1 MHQLEVSGF
10 EITRQY
16 PGVYYLSG
24 KGLFPTQIIVSGE
37 LESEDH
43 TVLRILSNRARPEDV
58 RAFLIRTSKFTEQ
71 GDRARADAILQVSA
85 TANFALYQEIYKE
98 EPNMCQAL
106 EEIMKDTLEAR
117 RAEGMQQGMQRGIAQ
132 EKVNNI
138 KTLMETMNWN
148 PLQAMNALRI
158 PEEEQKKY
166 TQLLK
171 Q

>member
-10 EITRQY
+10 ELTMQF

-37 LESEDH
+37 LESEEH
-43 TVLRILSNRARPEDV
+43 AVLRILSNRARPEDI
-58 RAFLIRTSKFTEQ
+58 RTFLIRTSQFTEQ

-106 EEIMKDTLEAR
+106 EEIMKDTLEAK
-117 RAEGMQQGMQRGIAQ
+117 RAEGMQQGIQQNAIT
-132 EKVNNI
+132 NI

-158 PEEEQKKY
+158 PEEDRQKY